1 VAELRKGKLDVPLI
15 INGKEVSDRFPPISI
30 SPRPLADGIFAS
42 LWQVRT
48 GNTGEIRPPHDHQHL
63 LGVYHKA
70 GEKEVKEAIEGSLAA
85 HKHWRNLAPEHRLG
99 IFMKVCSS
107 GLISPV

>member
-1 VAELRKGKLDVPLI
+1 M
-15 INGKEVSDRFPPISI
+15 
-30 SPRPLADGIFAS
+30 
-42 LWQVRT
+42 RT

-107 GLISPV
+107 GLIPPV

>member
-1 VAELRKGKLDVPLI
+1 M
-15 INGKEVSDRFPPISI
+15 
-30 SPRPLADGIFAS
+30 
-42 LWQVRT
+42 
-48 GNTGEIRPPHDHQHL
+48 

-107 GLISPV
+107 DLISRQSSRRVTPANEAQCSPLDDVCISVVLC